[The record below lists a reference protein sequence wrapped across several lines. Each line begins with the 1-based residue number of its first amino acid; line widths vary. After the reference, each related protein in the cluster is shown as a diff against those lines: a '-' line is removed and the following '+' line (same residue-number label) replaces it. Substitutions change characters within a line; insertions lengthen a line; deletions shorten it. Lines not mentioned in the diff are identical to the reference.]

1 MVRRGMERRADGRA
15 GTERHQSALR
25 EGNPRVA
32 PQRKNAVVRRES
44 PAARRER
51 ERRRKRNRQMRL
63 LCGAVSLLMLG
74 VILVYGVKILFRV
87 LRADK
92 AVEEEIHRIVR
103 VLTDSTGAEPEDS
116 AQVISNAGTV
126 GWDTTGI
133 LSDRET
139 EEKLQILAKEDT
151 AIAEIYANR
160 QEYPEN
166 LLKALVNNPEIA
178 DFVAGYLTAD
188 GTVTGGFG
196 EEEKEQKVPLL
207 LQWDSR
213 WGYAPYGESCIGISG
228 CAPTCLSMVIFGLT
242 GNEDATPVVLAE
254 YSMKNGYYVPGV
266 GTAWLLMTDAAEDYG
281 ISACEIG
288 LDETKM
294 KETLD
299 HGGLIICSMR
309 PGDFTTA
316 GHFIVICGYD
326 QDGFI
331 VNDPNSR
338 ERSEKRWT
346 FDTLQYQ
353 IKNLW
358 AYMK

>member
-1 MVRRGMERRADGRA
+1 
-15 GTERHQSALR
+15 
-25 EGNPRVA
+25 
-32 PQRKNAVVRRES
+32 
-44 PAARRER
+44 
-51 ERRRKRNRQMRL
+51 
-63 LCGAVSLLMLG
+63 MLG

-87 LRADK
+87 LGEDK
-92 AVEEEIHRIVR
+92 TAEEEIHKV
-103 VLTDSTGAEPEDS
+103 VH
-116 AQVISNAGTV
+116 VVSNVTANRP
-126 GWDTTGI
+126 DEERI

-139 EEKLQILAKEDT
+139 EEKLLELAKED
-151 AIAEIYANR
+151 AGIAEVYASR
-160 QEYPEN
+160 KEYPEE
-166 LLKALVNNPEIA
+166 LLKALANNPEMV

-196 EEEKEQKVPLL
+196 EEEKEQKTPLL

-242 GNEDATPVVLAE
+242 GNEDATPAVLAE
-254 YSMKNGYYVPGV
+254 YSMKNGYYVSGV
-266 GTAWLLMTDAAEDYG
+266 GTAWLLMTDAAEEYG
-281 ISACEIG
+281 VSACEIG

-299 HGGLIICSMR
+299 YGGLIICSMR
-309 PGDFTTA
+309 PGDFTTT

-326 QDGFI
+326 KDGFI

-346 FDTLQYQ
+346 FDTLHYQ
-353 IKNLW
+353 IKNIW
-358 AYMK
+358 AYAG